1 MSESSAE
8 ANPVGAV
15 VERRITLFS
24 REGCT
29 PCRLVKPLFLNCA
42 GSKTVAGLGATIP
55 FEVVEATVE
64 GDDDDDASGDH
75 DVALDPS
82 VSGYP
87 TVALT
92 DVSVDSNNV
101 VVRRRVSRDKDRKPL
116 AALMGGSAIAKGLRE
131 WVSSTIGSFA
141 RPDFDAAVAATF

>member
-1 MSESSAE
+1 MSDSSKPKP
-8 ANPVGAV
+8 PVV

-29 PCRLVKPLFLNCA
+29 PCRLVKPLFSSCA
-42 GSKTVAGLGATIP
+42 DSKTLEGLGATIP
-55 FEVVEATVE
+55 FEIVEASAE
-64 GDDDDDASGDH
+64 GDDEDDKADDGDDD
-75 DVALDPS
+75 VVLDPS

-92 DVSVDSNNV
+92 DVSVDADNV
-101 VVRRRVSRDKDRKPL
+101 VVRRRVSRDEDRKPL
-116 AALMGGSAIAKGLRE
+116 AALIGGSAIAKGLRA

-141 RPDFDAAVAATF
+141 RPDFDAAMTTAF